1 MRVTS
6 HSEKKYNMDWHILW
20 STFVLATFKFLFSG
34 IPGAKLGAPI
44 WEVTVASA
52 LGGYFSAIIFYFASE
67 KVIEFQNKR
76 RAQKVLK
83 GTFKPKKK
91 FTRTNKWVVKI
102 KQTFGILGLTYL
114 APLFLSVPVG
124 SVICA
129 KFYSE
134 NKYTFPLIILWIS
147 VNSVLLNLLWYGLFG

>member
-1 MRVTS
+1 M
-6 HSEKKYNMDWHILW
+6 
-20 STFVLATFKFLFSG
+20 
-34 IPGAKLGAPI
+34 
-44 WEVTVASA
+44 TVASA
-52 LGGYFSAIIFYFASE
+52 LGGYFSAVIFYFASE
-67 KVIEFQNKR
+67 KVILFQQKR
-76 RAQKVLK
+76 KEAKIQK
-83 GTFKPKKK
+83 GSYKPKKK

-102 KQTFGILGLTYL
+102 KKTFGILGLTYL

-129 KFYSE
+129 KFYNE

>member
-1 MRVTS
+1 
-6 HSEKKYNMDWHILW
+6 MDWHILW

-52 LGGYFSAIIFYFASE
+52 LGGYFSAVIFYFASE

-76 RAQKVLK
+76 RKI
-83 GTFKPKKK
+83 
-91 FTRTNKWVVKI
+91 WVVKI
-102 KQTFGILGLTYL
+102 KKTFGILGLTYL

-134 NKYTFPLIILWIS
+134 NRYTFPLIILWIS
-147 VNSVLLNLLWYGLFG
+147 INSILLNLLWYGLFG